1 MRKLYIHILALLAGC
16 LPGLALGASSTDDER
31 LPLATLARHVP
42 VDARLFLE
50 IEDTRGLSSMPA
62 GTALSDVL
70 ALLVAQVKTSGEAT
84 ASAPAFTGWRK
95 LLSDALGLKD
105 ERAATLLLDGR
116 LAVAADDWT
125 ALDSA
130 VLITQPRDPAALESQ
145 LKNRKTADESR
156 PDMRLYRL
164 DLGYEITT
172 DGQVFVV
179 GRKAREGNLYVRS
192 LGLLS
197 SDRGVALT
205 DLVEFRERM
214 SEVPPN
220 SQVVLYLGTNQRR
233 SGTTTQP
240 SGDWWPILSPP
251 VRSVAIGAVLTEEG
265 VALETTGRLAAGQEF
280 PPHTPP
286 IDALLFLPPSA
297 IFAWSYPFN
306 YVNEYRRFMAAPAQ
320 TPQRLYLE
328 ILQWGLPAG
337 KLENDLLRH
346 LIGDTVCVIG
356 RVPVYPKGRGAGN
369 PLLMPTFAF
378 AVQTDAPEQVDETL
392 KQVAGNILRLVNLPS
407 TPENVVQIEEEALR
421 RGVSLHGNN
430 GEFEVEPPD
439 AACGTLRSISL
450 SRMYS
455 PGLYRELFGAAELSW
470 TACDG
475 WLVIG
480 THRETVRQIVDAR
493 RGRSPLMS
501 ADALQQAMRRA
512 QPPRRFPDMVLLAQ
526 PGSASEVIDSWLN
539 YIGRHHPE
547 MLEPRWWQQIRRQSE
562 ATQVQLGIVP
572 APGSANGEVE
582 VAEVL
587 PDFPAARL
595 LQVGDRLT
603 AVDGH
608 KLDLDRPLQ
617 SLKDRMANRDNDD
630 CVRLTVL
637 RDGESRDIDVLLPA
651 QTASAAAAQP
661 LTLLR
666 QLSHLLRGFAFASYT
681 TWQASRDVIQTRLDL
696 KLAPSLT
703 ETATNQP
710 TPLAPPTPAGSNTV
724 DPKPTKPAEKM
735 PSPQ

>member
-1 MRKLYIHILALLAGC
+1 MSKKTTAHIAILLVGC
-16 LPGLALGASSTDDER
+16 LSAHTLGAVSASDER
-31 LPLATLARHVP
+31 QPLAVLACHVP
-42 VDARLFLE
+42 VDARLFVE
-50 IEDTRGLSSMPA
+50 IGNTQTLSSMPA

-70 ALLVAQVKTSGEAT
+70 ALLVAQVKASGEAT

-116 LAVAADDWT
+116 LAIAADDWT

-130 VLITQPRDPAALESQ
+130 VLIAQPRNPTALETQ
-145 LKNRKTADESR
+145 LKSRKVSDDSQPGLR
-156 PDMRLYRL
+156 QFRL
-164 DLGYEITT
+164 DLGYEMAG
-172 DGQVFVV
+172 DGRVYIV
-179 GRKAREGNLYVRS
+179 GRKTREGS
-192 LGLLS
+192 LHSRCLRLLANEP
-197 SDRGVALT
+197 GVPLT
-205 DLVEFRERM
+205 ELVEFRERM
-214 SEVPPN
+214 SEVPAN

-233 SGTTTQP
+233 SGPATQP
-240 SGDWWPILSPP
+240 AGEWWPILSPP

-265 VALETTGRLAAGQEF
+265 VAVETTGRLAAAQDF

-286 IDALLFLPPSA
+286 VDALLFLPPSA

-306 YVNEYRRFMAAPAQ
+306 YVNEYRRFTTGPTQ
-320 TPQRLYLE
+320 SLQRLYLD

-346 LIGDTVCVIG
+346 LVGDTVCVVA
-356 RVPVYPKGRGAGN
+356 RVPVYPKGRAANN

-378 AVQTDAPEQVDETL
+378 AVETNDPEKVDDTL
-392 KQVAGNILRLVNLPS
+392 RQIASNMLRLANVPS
-407 TPENVVQIEEEALR
+407 TPERAIQLEEEPLR
-421 RGVSLHGNN
+421 PSPSAHGNN
-430 GEFEVEPPD
+430 GEFEADPPS
-439 AACGTLRSISL
+439 AACGTLHAIPL
-450 SRMYS
+450 SRLYP

-470 TACDG
+470 AICDG
-475 WLVIG
+475 WLVMG

-501 ADALQQAMRRA
+501 ADALQQAMRRG

-526 PGSASEVIDSWLN
+526 PGVASEVIDSWLN
-539 YIGRHHPE
+539 YIGRNHPE
-547 MLEPRWWQQIRRQSE
+547 MLEPKWWQQIRRQSE

-587 PDFPAARL
+587 PDFPAATL
-595 LQVGDRLT
+595 LQVGDHVT
-603 AVDGH
+603 AVNGQ

-617 SLKDRMANRDNDD
+617 SLKDRMATREHDD

-637 RDGESRDIDVLLPA
+637 RNGENRDIDIPLPI

-661 LTLLR
+661 LILLR
-666 QLSHLLRGFAFASYT
+666 QLSQLLRGFAFASYT

-696 KLAPSLT
+696 RLASSLT
-703 ETATNQP
+703 ETATAQP
-710 TPLAPPTPAGSNTV
+710 ALPLPATDKPNTANPGGTDDAPR
-724 DPKPTKPAEKM
+724 
-735 PSPQ
+735 PQ